1 MTNIGNGKIKAER
14 FHCSDVFYYKNTLNA
29 VYRSCR
35 TVKLI
40 VLYNIETEEDSF
52 PQNWTFP
59 IVLGNSC
66 GKLENRFGE
75 IPGSR
80 RGRET
85 WVEFDN
91 NINKQ
96 KKYSVWQYSIW
107 QYSVKFDNIQSSL
120 RIFNRI
126 LMKNDHFQGCW
137 EATLQVCKWRKQ
149 KQWQVGQVEKYFKTL
164 KQVEIYFKTIKQVE
178 IYFKTG
184 WNILLNF
191 KTGWNIL

>member
-85 WVEFDN
+85 WVKFDN

-96 KKYSVWQYSIW
+96 KKIFSFTIFSLTIFNLTIFSQVW
-107 QYSVKFDNIQSSL
+107 QYSVKFENIQQNSHEEWSFSRLLRGNGPSL
-120 RIFNRI
+120 
-126 LMKNDHFQGCW
+126 
-137 EATLQVCKWRKQ
+137 
-149 KQWQVGQVEKYFKTL
+149 
-164 KQVEIYFKTIKQVE
+164 
-178 IYFKTG
+178 
-184 WNILLNF
+184 
-191 KTGWNIL
+191 